1 MKGLFGVFGCKIS
14 KFRPT
19 SERLPPDF
27 FDFRQPSALITHYYI
42 CQFGAGAAFSRTHVK
57 PKSGSAARHC
67 DGYFKCLFRLCCR
80 PKAPAT
86 LQPPQRSGFQ
96 HVARGRLRACHMP
109 PFAAPFAAF
118 RPAKGGLL
126 LFIRKL
132 VGWRSRAVRT
142 A

>member
-57 PKSGSAARHC
+57 PKSGSAVRHC
-67 DGYFKCLFRLCCR
+67 DGYF
-80 PKAPAT
+80 
-86 LQPPQRSGFQ
+86 
-96 HVARGRLRACHMP
+96 
-109 PFAAPFAAF
+109 
-118 RPAKGGLL
+118 
-126 LFIRKL
+126 
-132 VGWRSRAVRT
+132 
-142 A
+142 